1 MRFLKEFSSYN
12 ITFII
17 TILGIKLYEITNL
30 LYVINIKQIRSLKPF
45 CCIINATMIK
55 KINTVMF
62 KCSRTWTCELSTCT
76 YVLYIFIFIDRF
88 WWELCNAIYDRS
100 NKSQFLNRLEIEC
113 ENWFGKR
120 LLIGK

>member
-12 ITFII
+12 IAFII

-55 KINTVMF
+55 KEIQWCSSVQEREPVNYRHVHMF
-62 KCSRTWTCELSTCT
+62 YTFSFSSTDSGGNCAM
-76 YVLYIFIFIDRF
+76 LYT
-88 WWELCNAIYDRS
+88 
-100 NKSQFLNRLEIEC
+100 
-113 ENWFGKR
+113 
-120 LLIGK
+120 IGVIKVSFSTG